1 MRLDEVMTRLSDQL
15 PSLQRFGV
23 VSLSVF
29 GSFAR
34 GEADRESDID
44 LLVEF
49 SQPIGLFDFV
59 RLRDHLEAL
68 LGRPVDLVTPDALH
82 PALRGSI
89 LSEAVHAA

>member
-82 PALRGSI
+82 PALRDSI